1 MFLFRLAGHLGM
13 TVSELSERM
22 TSAELSEWMALDMY
36 HRPLPD
42 SWRQTGVLASAMLAP
57 YSGRGKKPKPEEFVP
72 VARLPQTQDEM
83 VTELQKLK
91 RLAKGGG

>member
-36 HRPLPD
+36 HQPIPD
-42 SWRQTGVLASAMLAP
+42 PWRQAGVVAAAALAP
-57 YSGRGKKPKPEEFVP
+57 YCGKGKRPKPEDFVP
-72 VARLPQTQDEM
+72 RARLPQSPEEM
-83 VTELQKLK
+83 MAELRKLQA
-91 RLAKGGG
+91 LTGGG